1 MTSKYNHINIIIVVS
16 EFNSQVV
23 SELLDGLFEACS
35 LYDKINNDNILIYKV
50 PGAFE
55 IPGAVSCIIKNKK
68 PDIIITLGSIIRG
81 ETSHYDHIAE
91 NCARGISDLSI
102 SYNIPIIFGVL
113 CTENLEQ
120 ALLRAETKGKDML
133 DAAIKTYDEYQ
144 KIKKNN

>member
-1 MTSKYNHINIIIVVS
+1 MIMIDKYDHITIVVIAS

-23 SELLDGLFEACS
+23 SELLDGVSEACKS
-35 LYDKINNDNILIYKV
+35 YNGIDKNMSIFKV

-55 IPGAVSCIIKNKK
+55 IPGITSHIIKNKK

-81 ETSHYDHIAE
+81 ETTHYDHVAE
-91 NCARGISDLSI
+91 NCAKGISDLSI

-133 DAAIKTYDEYQ
+133 DAAIKLYNEYQ
-144 KIKKNN
+144 KVKEN